1 MRFTVPQF
9 IEHEPKIVGPLTFKQ
24 FTFIGGAAVICFIVY
39 FSAPF
44 TVFIIS
50 CFVLGGIASA
60 FAFVKINGI
69 PLSAML
75 VNFLKFNLSPKM
87 YLWKKGE
94 AQIGTAEF
102 EEKFKK
108 EEIPEDE
115 LPLKIGGASRLKNIK
130 TKIETKQ

>member
-24 FTFIGGAAVICFIVY
+24 FMFIGGAAVACFVVY

-50 CFVLGGIASA
+50 CFVFEGIA
-60 FAFVKINGI
+60 FAFAFLKINGI

-75 VNFLKFNLSPKM
+75 INFLKFNLSPRM

-94 AQIGTAEF
+94 GPIGTVVGG
-102 EEKFKK
+102 KLTK